1 MPTGL
6 LMQGRGCGFRVLHF
20 STSFSTV
27 IVRLNLVAKSTLMAI
42 LSSNKIIFKVE
53 INYWI
58 LIKIIVLIGGIVP
71 RWKISLSSTFTN
83 RGTLLNRFKGLQS
96 VLWVKIIHFQWSII
110 SKSLDLILSV
120 WSRSISDSLSTEAQV
135 SKQSIQLLLVF

>member
-6 LMQGRGCGFRVLHF
+6 LMQGRGCGSRVLHF

-110 SKSLDLILSV
+110 SKSLDLTLSV